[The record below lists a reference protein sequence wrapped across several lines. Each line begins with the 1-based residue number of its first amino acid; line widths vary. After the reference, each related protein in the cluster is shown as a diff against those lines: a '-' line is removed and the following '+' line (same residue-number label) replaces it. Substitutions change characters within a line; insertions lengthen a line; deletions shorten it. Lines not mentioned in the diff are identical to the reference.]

1 MAYLLAFGSAAL
13 YGAADF
19 LGGLASRRT
28 NTLAIVVASQGT
40 GLTLL
45 ALMLPLLPEATPSTR
60 DLAWGGVA
68 GLAGGIGVTL
78 LYRALAV
85 GRMAVVAPTTAVCA
99 VMIPVVTSVLR
110 GERLGPLTILG
121 IALAIVA
128 IVLVSRQGTAAP
140 VSVRAGRLPPG
151 VALALPA
158 GVAVGVFLLALAETD
173 AQAGMWPLLAARAVS
188 VTLFGVLALIGARP
202 LRMAAPVA
210 GIAVTAGAM
219 DMSANAL
226 YLLATRY
233 GPLSVAVNPVVAVPR
248 EHRHPRAD
256 GAWRAPQRL
265 AGDRRGVRAP
275 RDRAHRRRFAAV
287 VASCSRGPR
296 RWQRSS
302 TGPAQSRHLEPM
314 AASPSPAVKSSQA
327 AVYALTLVSR

>member
-28 NTLAIVVASQGT
+28 NTLAIVVTSQGT

-110 GERLGPLTILG
+110 GERLG
-121 IALAIVA
+121 
-128 IVLVSRQGTAAP
+128 AADDTRH
-140 VSVRAGRLPPG
+140 RAGNRG
-151 VALALPA
+151 HRA
-158 GVAVGVFLLALAETD
+158 GQSAGNGCARVGAGR
-173 AQAGMWPLLAARAVS
+173 QASARCCS
-188 VTLFGVLALIGARP
+188 
-202 LRMAAPVA
+202 
-210 GIAVTAGAM
+210 
-219 DMSANAL
+219 
-226 YLLATRY
+226 
-233 GPLSVAVNPVVAVPR
+233 
-248 EHRHPRAD
+248 
-256 GAWRAPQRL
+256 RAPGGR
-265 AGDRRGVRAP
+265 GDRRVP
-275 RDRAHRRRFAAV
+275 
-287 VASCSRGPR
+287 SCAGPKR
-296 RWQRSS
+296 TPKPACGRSS
-302 TGPAQSRHLEPM
+302 RLAPSR
-314 AASPSPAVKSSQA
+314 
-327 AVYALTLVSR
+327 